1 MLQLV
6 INGISITKKL
16 KNMILNK
23 TVKIYFCLKVPENVK
38 AKFTKFAVPKW
49 SLIRN
54 LCSTRN
60 QRTSRNARYC
70 QLYSVLVC

>member
-6 INGISITKKL
+6 VNGISMKL

-23 TVKIYFCLKVPENVK
+23 TVQIHFYLKVPENVK

-60 QRTSRNARYC
+60 QRTSRNACYS
-70 QLYSVLVC
+70 QLYSVLV